1 MSLEPTIN
9 EDITAALPELRRQ
22 AESMM
27 TLTLAAYSPT
37 GLVPGPGGYEVPGF
51 NPEGQTFGKVQAGA
65 QAGGDTPTRYIKIGG
80 TDRPVLAGGLHI
92 PITAK
97 IPTPGEERG
106 QVGGAWEYLVTAV
119 GPFDDPAL
127 LGRRYLVVGVP
138 AKSYATA
145 RRLDV
150 IELEGV

>member
-1 MSLEPTIN
+1 MTLN
-9 EDITAALPELRRQ
+9 DDITRALPELRRQ

-27 TLTLAAYSPT
+27 TLTLAAYSPN
-37 GLVPGPGGYEVPGF
+37 GLMPGPGGYDVPSF
-51 NPEGQTFGKVQAGA
+51 NPEGQTFGKIQAGS
-65 QAGGDTPTRYIKIGG
+65 QAGGDTSTRYVKIGG
-80 TDRPVLAGGLHI
+80 TDRPVLTGGLHI

-97 IPTPGEERG
+97 VPNPGEERG
-106 QVGGAWEYLVTAV
+106 QVGGGWEYVVTAV
-119 GPFDDPAL
+119 GPCDDPAL

-150 IELEGV
+150 VWLEEV

>member
-1 MSLEPTIN
+1 VSLEPTIN
-9 EDITAALPELRRQ
+9 DDITAALPELRRQ

-37 GLVPGPGGYEVPGF
+37 GLTKDADGYDVPNF
-51 NPEGQTFGKVQAGA
+51 TFEGQTFGKVQAGA

-92 PITAK
+92 PIAAK
-97 IPTPGEERG
+97 LPNPGEERG
-106 QVGGAWEYLVTAV
+106 QVGGAWEYVVLAV
-119 GPFDDPAL
+119 GSDADIAL
-127 LGRRYLVVGVP
+127 LGRRYMVVSVP
-138 AKSYATA
+138 VKSYATA

-150 IELEGV
+150 IELEV

>member
-1 MSLEPTIN
+1 MDIN
-9 EDITAALPELRRQ
+9 ASIAAELPFLRQQ

-27 TLTLAAYSPT
+27 TLTLAAYSPA
-37 GLVPGPGGYEVPGF
+37 GLTKGPDGYDVPRF
-51 NPEGQTFGKVQAGA
+51 DPEGQTFGKVQAGA
-65 QAGGDTPTRYIKIGG
+65 QAGGDTPTRYGKIGG

-97 IPTPGEERG
+97 IPNPGEQRG
-106 QVGGAWEYLVTAV
+106 QVGGAWEYEITAI
-119 GPFDDPAL
+119 GPADDPAL
-127 LGRRYLVVGVP
+127 LGRRYMVVGVP

-150 IELEGV
+150 IEL

>member
-9 EDITAALPELRRQ
+9 DDITAALPELRRQ

-37 GLVPGPGGYEVPGF
+37 GLTKDADGYDIPTF
-51 NPEGQTFGKVQAGA
+51 TFEGQTFGKVQAGA

-80 TDRPVLAGGLHI
+80 TDRPVLASGLHI

-97 IPTPGEERG
+97 IPNPGEERG
-106 QVGGAWEYLVTAV
+106 QVGGAWEYVVLAV
-119 GPFDDPAL
+119 GSDADLAL
-127 LGRRYLVVGVP
+127 LGRRYMVVSVP
-138 AKSYATA
+138 VKSYATA

-150 IELEGV
+150 IELEV

>member
-1 MSLEPTIN
+1 MRAAARIGAMQARAQSL
-9 EDITAALPELRRQ
+9 
-22 AESMM
+22 M
-27 TLTLAAYSPT
+27 TLTLAVYSPA
-37 GLVPGPGGYEVPGF
+37 GLVPGPGGYDVPGF
-51 NPEGQTFGKVQAGA
+51 NPEGQTFGKVQAES
-65 QAGGDTPTRYIKIGG
+65 QAGGDTATRYVKIGG

-97 IPTPGEERG
+97 VPTPGEERG

-119 GPFDDPAL
+119 GPFDDLAL
-127 LGRRYLVVGVP
+127 LGRRYLVVSVP

-150 IELEGV
+150 VWLEGV